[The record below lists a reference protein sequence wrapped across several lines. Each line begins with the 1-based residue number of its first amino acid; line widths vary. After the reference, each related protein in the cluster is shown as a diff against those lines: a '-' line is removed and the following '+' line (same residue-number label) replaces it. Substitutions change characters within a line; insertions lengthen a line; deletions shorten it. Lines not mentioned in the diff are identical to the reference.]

1 MVRLIL
7 VLAPVAC
14 ILGGIGMS
22 GLLSTYI
29 PNLDAGAALL
39 AIACRYEP
47 WFSTD
52 CCAVG
57 QGRQEGGQGQ
67 GQDVPIQA

>member
-22 GLLSTYI
+22 GLLSSYM
-29 PNLDAGAALL
+29 PNLEAGTTM
-39 AIACRYEP
+39 C
-47 WFSTD
+47 
-52 CCAVG
+52 V
-57 QGRQEGGQGQ
+57 
-67 GQDVPIQA
+67 V